1 VTSSA
6 DSELYFR
13 LHVFVCTN
21 HRGPDAPRPGCGAH
35 QADAAREHLKRR
47 AKELGLK
54 DVRVNS
60 AGCLGRCELGP
71 LLVVYPDGVWYRFD
85 GTADI
90 DEILETHLGRGGR
103 VERLLLPPDAQ
114 PVLTA

>member
-1 VTSSA
+1 MTSSA

-13 LHVFVCTN
+13 LHVFICTN
-21 HRGPDAPRPGCGAH
+21 RRPADSARAGCGGHGAE
-35 QADAAREHLKRR
+35 AARDHLKSR
-47 AKELGLK
+47 AKALGLK

-71 LLVVYPDGVWYRFD
+71 VLVVYPDGVWYRFE
-85 GTADI
+85 TIADI
-90 DEILETHLGRGGR
+90 DEILDTHLGRGGR
-103 VERLLLPPDAQ
+103 VERLLLGPDAR

>member
-1 VTSSA
+1 MTSSV
-6 DSELYFR
+6 DSTLYFR

-21 HRGPDAPRPGCGAH
+21 RRPPGAVRLGCGAH
-35 QADAAREHLKRR
+35 KADEARDHLKRR
-47 AKELGLK
+47 AKALGLE

-60 AGCLGRCELGP
+60 AGCLGRCEVGP

-85 GTADI
+85 TIADI

-103 VERLLLPPDAQ
+103 VERLMLASDAQ

>member
-1 VTSSA
+1 VTSPA
-6 DSELYFR
+6 DPELYFR

-21 HRGPDAPRPGCGAH
+21 QRPPDAARPGCGAH
-35 QADAAREHLKRR
+35 GADAARDHLKSR
-47 AKELGLK
+47 AKALGLK

-71 LLVVYPDGVWYRFD
+71 LLVVYPDGIWYRFE
-85 GTADI
+85 TIADI
-90 DEILETHLGRGGR
+90 DEILETHLSRGGR
-103 VERLLLPPDAQ
+103 VERLRLDPATV

>member
-1 VTSSA
+1 VTSSV

-21 HRGPDAPRPGCGAH
+21 QRPPDAARPGCGAH
-35 QADAAREHLKRR
+35 KSDAARDHLKTR
-47 AKELGLK
+47 AKALGLK

-71 LLVVYPDGVWYRFD
+71 VLVVYPDGVWYRFE
-85 GTADI
+85 TIADI

-114 PVLTA
+114 PILTA